1 MSDILGLSWSP
12 RRLKIRLTLALLI
25 ALTLFAPASSQ
36 TGTEVYFANGH
47 VYLLNADAA
56 LGTQA
61 EKTDLAEELLRLT
74 NEVRTSRGLSALTL
88 HPALTQAASSHAA
101 EMLEMNYFSHT
112 SPLPGRRST
121 RQRVQLYGANPQKLS
136 ENIFECSGYDVS
148 LVARFAMESFLQSP
162 QHRAN
167 LLDPKA
173 THFGLGV
180 SEKNKQVFIS
190 EVFASGF

>member
-1 MSDILGLSWSP
+1 MRDIIGLSWNP
-12 RRLKIRLTLALLI
+12 GRLKIRFTLTLLI
-25 ALTLFAPASSQ
+25 ALALFAPASSQ
-36 TGTEVYFANGH
+36 TGAEVYFANGH

-56 LGTQA
+56 LGAQA
-61 EKTDLAEELLRLT
+61 EKTDLTEELLRLT
-74 NEVRTSRGLSALTL
+74 NEVRTVRGLSALTL

-121 RQRVQLYGANPQKLS
+121 RQRVQLYGANPRKLC

-162 QHRAN
+162 QHRNN
-167 LLDPKA
+167 LLDPQA
-173 THFGLGV
+173 THFGIGV
-180 SEKNKQVFIS
+180 GVRGNQVFVS
-190 EVFASGF
+190 QVFASGL